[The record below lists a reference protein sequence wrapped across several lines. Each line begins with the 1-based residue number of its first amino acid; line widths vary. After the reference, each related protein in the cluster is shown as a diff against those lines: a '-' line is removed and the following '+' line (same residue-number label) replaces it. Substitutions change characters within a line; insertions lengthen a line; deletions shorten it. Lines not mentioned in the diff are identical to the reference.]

1 MQRHP
6 ISLKARRNRGINGGE
21 ACKSL
26 DQQRINN
33 VFSALINTRCCRMIS
48 FVLYSNRVT
57 SLNFLQAR
65 SNHYKSSQ
73 VIYLKSLQ
81 KKEKK
86 NIVRVR
92 MNFLFISNNWF
103 LSIFVIDFN
112 SYINQTCSLK
122 LFFNLL
128 QISSDIIILDSNT
141 KFYIE
146 FSICFK

>member
-1 MQRHP
+1 
-6 ISLKARRNRGINGGE
+6 
-21 ACKSL
+21 
-26 DQQRINN
+26 
-33 VFSALINTRCCRMIS
+33 
-48 FVLYSNRVT
+48 
-57 SLNFLQAR
+57 
-65 SNHYKSSQ
+65 
-73 VIYLKSLQ
+73 
-81 KKEKK
+81 
-86 NIVRVR
+86 

-103 LSIFVIDFN
+103 LSVFVIDFN